1 MFSILSLFG
10 FSVGGGFFFCLV
22 LVLLARFSSSFVR
35 RNCRDMKSP
44 EFGLCY
50 FPVLLQ
56 KSVGYGDLVLIVG
69 AYNVLGYLDCL

>member
-1 MFSILSLFG
+1 
-10 FSVGGGFFFCLV
+10 
-22 LVLLARFSSSFVR
+22 LLARFSSSFVR